1 MNGGLNRKIK
11 WMRSGDPMKPARG
24 IGLLVGLLLLTG
36 SLVSG
41 GEPTWQEQ
49 QNLPEWTAPVLAEK
63 AFASTYALSTRLNPF
78 FLHGDFNGDGRL
90 DVAVLIVHK
99 TTGQQG
105 IAMFHAGA
113 QTAIALGAGRAVGNG
128 GVDFSWLDAWS
139 VSVKPAEQQ
148 GATGKKRPS
157 LRGDALL
164 VQKLEAAS
172 ALIYW
177 DGTTYRWY
185 QQGD

>member
-1 MNGGLNRKIK
+1 
-11 WMRSGDPMKPARG
+11 MKPARG

-113 QTAIALGAGRAVGNG
+113 QTAIPLGAGRAVGNG

-139 VSVKPAEQQ
+139 VSVKPAVQI
-148 GATGKKRPS
+148 KRLPAPRS
-157 LRGDALL
+157 HPAWGIDWTALQN
-164 VQKLEAAS
+164 VQCS
-172 ALIYW
+172 CFFSH
-177 DGTTYRWY
+177 GTLT
-185 QQGD
+185 